1 MYKRFPNGRLPSA
14 GQPSI
19 PFHPLVHQY
28 RLHTIMADERSSKL
42 LITFVAFL
50 VLLNYPILGI
60 VDKPLLCLGLPLLY
74 FYLFFVW
81 LTLIVADRFDC
92 FAEA

>member
-1 MYKRFPNGRLPSA
+1 
-14 GQPSI
+14 
-19 PFHPLVHQY
+19 
-28 RLHTIMADERSSKL
+28 MADERSSKL

-60 VDKPLLCLGLPLLY
+60 VDKSLLFLGLPLLY

-81 LTLIVADRFDC
+81 LTLIVAVGLIVSQKHKK
-92 FAEA
+92 